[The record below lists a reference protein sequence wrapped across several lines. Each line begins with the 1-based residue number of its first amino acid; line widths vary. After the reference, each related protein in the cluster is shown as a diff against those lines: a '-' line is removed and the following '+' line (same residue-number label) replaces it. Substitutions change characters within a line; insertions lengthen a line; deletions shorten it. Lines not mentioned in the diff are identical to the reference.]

1 MIKAMALALDADGYN
16 SRLAETVS
24 EKATWSTVYPIFY
37 YNTAMFPGSRL
48 SLHLF
53 EPRYKI
59 MMQRVVNSTK
69 SFAYVPNFTNYHA
82 AAGDIALVAKLKE
95 VEFLPDGRCLLESV
109 LGGRYKI
116 VDHYVEDG
124 TQGLHFCRLEALQD
138 LPLDADAA
146 DRARQLVQRGV
157 ELSKF
162 IIEVTT
168 SAAAVERQFGAM
180 PSVESVEDFSLWL
193 AALCPLPEREKA
205 QMLVTQSTVARLQRC
220 VDGLQAYVNQI
231 NTRRQAASVLSAAG
245 TTVSSA
251 SSALGNI
258 ISSLLGRRASRES
271 NEEEGE
277 TARET
282 VDVSM
287 NESHDTDEGEE
298 DEDEMGEEEVEDED
312 AISSD

>member
-1 MIKAMALALDADGYN
+1 
-16 SRLAETVS
+16 
-24 EKATWSTVYPIFY
+24 
-37 YNTAMFPGSRL
+37 
-48 SLHLF
+48 
-53 EPRYKI
+53 
-59 MMQRVVNSTK
+59 
-69 SFAYVPNFTNYHA
+69 
-82 AAGDIALVAKLKE
+82 
-95 VEFLPDGRCLLESV
+95 
-109 LGGRYKI
+109 
-116 VDHYVEDG
+116 
-124 TQGLHFCRLEALQD
+124 
-138 LPLDADAA
+138 
-146 DRARQLVQRGV
+146 
-157 ELSKF
+157 
-162 IIEVTT
+162 
-168 SAAAVERQFGAM
+168 M

-258 ISSLLGRRASRES
+258 ISSLLGRRSSRES

-298 DEDEMGEEEVEDED
+298 EEDEDEMGEEEAEEEDT
-312 AISSD
+312 ISSD